1 MLHLNRKS
9 KIQTHKIEKRQN
21 FSVLIS
27 KLFFHSILSVLY
39 GIALDERKTLEEG
52 NALDQQ
58 RDQNVPDPGIS
69 WCNKKTPDNI
79 RTKLMLK

>member
-39 GIALDERKTLEEG
+39 GIALDERKTREEQG

-58 RDQNVPDPGIS
+58 RDQNVPGIS

-79 RTKLMLK
+79 RTKPMLK